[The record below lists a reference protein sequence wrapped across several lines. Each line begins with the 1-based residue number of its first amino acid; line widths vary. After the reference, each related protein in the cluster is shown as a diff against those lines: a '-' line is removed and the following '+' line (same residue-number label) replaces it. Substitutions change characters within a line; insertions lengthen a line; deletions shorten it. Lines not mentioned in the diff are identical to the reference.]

1 MGKNTAVKWY
11 VETDEVVTGMA
22 DWRVAHPK
30 ATLKEIEEQL
40 DVLFAKMKARMLAAA
55 ALESATNE
63 AEYRAQCPSCGS
75 EMESRGK
82 RTRTLVTQHDQEVE
96 LERSY
101 QVCPKCGFGIF
112 PPG

>member
-1 MGKNTAVKWY
+1 MSKKTAVKWY

-22 DWRVAHPK
+22 DWRAAHPK
-30 ATLKEIEEQL
+30 ATLKEIELQL
-40 DVLFAKMKARMLAAA
+40 DIQLAKMKARMLAAA
-55 ALESATNE
+55 ALESATNDE
-63 AEYRAQCPSCGS
+63 EYRAQCPSCGS